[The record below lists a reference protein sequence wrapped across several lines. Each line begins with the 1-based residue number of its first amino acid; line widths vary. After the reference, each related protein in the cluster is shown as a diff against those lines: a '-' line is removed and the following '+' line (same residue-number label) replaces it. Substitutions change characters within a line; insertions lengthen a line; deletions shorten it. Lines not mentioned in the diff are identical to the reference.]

1 MDVDQCRS
9 ITFAGSKDSRA
20 ATRAIDLACL
30 SDERLSDR
38 LSCHIFAYLATL
50 RFDRKARDMQQ
61 KYELRMKEIREEM
74 AFGSDVF
81 LGNVNEVGYSPIS
94 KEKQRKKQIQQIEE
108 LDAYAVFI
116 THNLNHQIFSASHI

>member
-1 MDVDQCRS
+1 MSIHYLCRIKRFS
-9 ITFAGSKDSRA
+9 SCDT
-20 ATRAIDLACL
+20 
-30 SDERLSDR
+30 SDR
-38 LSCHIFAYLATL
+38 LGVFVRRKTVRSALMHCHIFAYLATL

-108 LDAYAVFI
+108 LDA
-116 THNLNHQIFSASHI
+116 